1 MSLIQTPDLSSWR
14 RLALG
19 ALGVALAVG
28 VMLFLRDGS
37 RVDVSLGDT
46 DDAMRLV
53 MVRDLVHGRGWWDQ
67 QVMRLQPPVGVF
79 SHWSRLVDGGLAL
92 VYSLLALFQPASAA
106 ERTLRLIWPLL
117 WIVPA
122 AWATL
127 ALSRSLAGVPGKRG
141 VRLEAAASAAVIAC
155 GVVMLT
161 NMGIY
166 GQFRPGRVDHHDV
179 QIVFCLMALA
189 GAAMGG
195 VRGGLLAGLSTA
207 VGLCIGLE
215 ALLFEVAIGAAIGL
229 RYLLD
234 GKSGKELL
242 AYGAALAL
250 GAVVFFAIQTPPWR
264 WGVMACDALGLNL
277 LVGLVLAGG
286 GLALCA
292 RFLPSG
298 DWRWR
303 LAGLALT
310 GGLAGAVYLG
320 LHPDC
325 LKGPFADVD
334 PAIKPIWLDL
344 VQEVRPWPRYLKRNP
359 DLALGQ
365 AVPGV
370 MALLAWIWLG
380 IKREPGRGLDAGW
393 LASGLCI
400 LLAMGATWTAIRM
413 GSYLGWFSL
422 APIAAF
428 IADLSTRRLSGSWRG
443 ALIGLLGLSLLFSPV
458 GATEVVVAVQAK
470 GKPVVKAYDQYV
482 GKYFKPA
489 PKPVAKAKAKPKPRV
504 AGCFETR
511 PFAELAKLPPGLVLS
526 ETDLGPFILAN
537 TQMSALRAPYHR
549 MSWGIMAGY
558 RVLAAPAEDAQ
569 AQARKLGIAYVLA
582 CPSHAR
588 NVDHTQLKAGSLG
601 KAMDTGKPPSWLEVA
616 AKNPTFVM
624 YRVRPAAAPAAS
636 R

>member
-1 MSLIQTPDLSSWR
+1 MSLIQTPDLSPWR
-14 RLALG
+14 RLALA
-19 ALGVALAVG
+19 ALAVAVAVG

-46 DDAMRLV
+46 DDAMRLT

-67 QVMRLQPPVGVF
+67 QNMRLQPPVGVY
-79 SHWSRLVDGGLAL
+79 SHWSRLIDGGLAV
-92 VYSLLALFQPASAA
+92 VYGLLALFQPAAGA

-117 WIVPA
+117 WIIPG
-122 AWATL
+122 AWATMS
-127 ALSRSLAGVPGKRG
+127 LSRSLADVPGRPGALRG
-141 VRLEAAASAAVIAC
+141 QGAASAAVVAC
-155 GVVMLT
+155 GVLMLT
-161 NMGIY
+161 GMQIY
-166 GQFRPGRVDHHDV
+166 GQFRPGRIDHHDV

-189 GAAMGG
+189 GAGMGG

-207 VGLCIGLE
+207 VGLGIGLE

-234 GKSGKELL
+234 GKNARELL

-250 GAVVFFAIQTPPWR
+250 GAVVFFGVQTPPWR
-264 WGVMACDALGLNL
+264 WSVMACDALGLNL
-277 LVGLVLAGG
+277 LVGLALAGG
-286 GLALCA
+286 GLAACA

-310 GGLAGAVYLG
+310 GVFAGAVYLG

-344 VQEVRPWPRYLKRNP
+344 VQEVRPWPAYLKRNP

-370 MALLAWIWLG
+370 MGLLAWIWLAM
-380 IKREPGRGLDAGW
+380 KREPGRGLDAGW

-400 LLAMGATWTAIRM
+400 ILAMGATWTAIRM
-413 GSYLGWFSL
+413 GSYLGWFAL
-422 APIAAF
+422 PPIAAF
-428 IADLSTRRLSGSWRG
+428 VADLSTRRLGGQWRG

-458 GATEVVVAVQAK
+458 GATEVVVDVQAK
-470 GKPVVKAYDQYV
+470 GKPVVKAYDQYI

-489 PKPVAKAKAKPKPRV
+489 PKPVAKAKPKPRV
-504 AGCFETR
+504 PGCFETR
-511 PFAELAKLPPGLVLS
+511 PFADLAKLPPGLVLS

-537 TQMSALRAPYHR
+537 TSMSALRAPYHR

-558 RVLAAPAEDAQ
+558 RVLAAPAEAAQ
-569 AQARKLGIAYVLA
+569 AEARKLGVAYVLE
-582 CPSHAR
+582 CPSHAK

-601 KAMDTGKPPSWLEVA
+601 KALDTGKPPSWLEVA